1 MKNEQDSFILFDKED
16 FTNWLKTQNIVR
28 EIKRIQNH
36 HTWKPDYSNFKGDD
50 HFKLLSSMKNYH
62 VNTNSWSDIAQNL
75 TTFPD
80 GTIAVCRPLY
90 ATPVGIKGANTR
102 GICIEHIGNFDIGKD
117 VITDAHKNT
126 IIYLNAVLCEKF
138 NLEPDTNTIVYHHWY
153 DLNTGERK
161 NGEGKTKTCPG
172 ENFFGGNKVEDAKK
186 YFIPLIVKNFNTLE
200 HNEVYDDKTAVH
212 GQVTASKLNVRSGA
226 GTDNNVIGSLENGSQ
241 IKIYEKKDGWFRIA
255 KDNEWVSDKYIKV
268 LD

>member
-1 MKNEQDSFILFDKED
+1 MKKEQDGFILISKEEFAD
-16 FTNWLKTQNIVR
+16 WLKTQNIVR

-50 HFKLLSSMKNYH
+50 HFKLLSSMKIYH
-62 VNTNSWSDIAQNL
+62 VNTNGWSDIAQNL

-90 ATPVGIKGANTR
+90 ATPVGIKGANTG

-117 VITDAHKNT
+117 IMTQAHKDT
-126 IIYLNAVLCEKF
+126 IINLNAVLCEKF
-138 NLEPDTNTIVYHHWY
+138 NLYPNTNTIVYHHWY
-153 DLNTGERK
+153 DLKTGERK
-161 NGEGKTKTCPG
+161 NGEGTTKTCPG
-172 ENFFGGNKVEDAKK
+172 ENFFGGNKVEDAEKK
-186 YFIPLIVKNFNTLE
+186 FIPLIAEIFNTL
-200 HNEVYDDKTAVH
+200 DKEKLSDSCK

-226 GTDNNVIGSLENGSQ
+226 GTENNVIASLTKGTQ
-241 IKIYEKKDGWFRIA
+241 VKIYEKMDGWYRIA
-255 KDNEWVSDKYIKV
+255 EDNKWVSSKYIEV